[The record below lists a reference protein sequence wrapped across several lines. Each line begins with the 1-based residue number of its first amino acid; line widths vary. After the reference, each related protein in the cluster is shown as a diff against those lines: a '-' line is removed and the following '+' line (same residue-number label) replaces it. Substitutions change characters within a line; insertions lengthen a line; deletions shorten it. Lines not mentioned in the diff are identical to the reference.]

1 MKKTVNSDIKNLF
14 RKFGGDSG
22 NYQEIQQDYVVD
34 KAQKN
39 WPIVA
44 ALEKERVS
52 APILKSAVN
61 SGSHVAA
68 AARGAASFVPQSVTS
83 VARHTPGK
91 PVAEQPANAK
101 TTSAI
106 FGKRAD
112 EPSAKP
118 VSSLFGASRGVEKP
132 VVTPAHSLFGG
143 LNRGVKPSAEP
154 AHSLFGG
161 QHAAA
166 KPSVSQAASP
176 LFRAQPAQLARSEN
190 DTIGSVFS
198 RLLNPHNKEAEN
210 FPDGSLRSLFGFLKK

>member
-1 MKKTVNSDIKNLF
+1 MKKTVNSDIRNLF

-68 AARGAASFVPQSVTS
+68 AARGAASFVPDSVTS

-101 TTSAI
+101 TMSSI

-112 EPSAKP
+112 KPAAKP
-118 VSSLFGASRGVEKP
+118 VSSLFGTSSGVEKP

-143 LNRGVKPSAEP
+143 LNRGVKPSAET
-154 AHSLFGG
+154 ANSLFGG
-161 QHAAA
+161 HAA
-166 KPSVSQAASP
+166 KSSVSQAASP
-176 LFRAQPAQLARSEN
+176 LFRAQPAQITRSEN
-190 DTIGSVFS
+190 DTIGTVFS